1 MALFK
6 NDNRPHEIVHSDCR
20 YITTLGMLVLT
31 RLFSPL
37 CPANMN
43 NVYSLVV
50 VFYQSQSAKY
60 DLIAKKFKKQN
71 LS

>member
-6 NDNRPHEIVHSDCR
+6 NDNCPLEIVHSDCR
-20 YITTLGMLVLT
+20 YITTLSMLVLT
-31 RLFSPL
+31 RLFSSL

-43 NVYSLVV
+43 NVYNIV

-60 DLIAKKFKKQN
+60 DLNAKKFKKQN

>member
-6 NDNRPHEIVHSDCR
+6 NDNRPLEIVHSNCR
-20 YITTLGMLVLT
+20 YITTLSMLVLT

-37 CPANMN
+37 CPATMN
-43 NVYSLVV
+43 NVYSIV

-60 DLIAKKFKKQN
+60 DLNAKKFKKQN